1 MKLSRLWLP
10 ILVMLTLTGLLHR
23 YVWTHLVRDADWPPV
38 LRLGLTVG
46 LIVMALSIP
55 ALFFG
60 VRSLSRFW
68 LVPLSFVIYSWM
80 GLLFYLFLFSALSD
94 GFSVLTSWWP
104 GFWPSFGMAAPFA
117 RQEALGIG
125 GLSLVLALV
134 GLFTTARGFK
144 IRRVKVPLSK
154 LALQG
159 SGFRIAHLSD
169 IHVGP
174 TVGKAFVERMVAA
187 TNALEPD
194 LIAITGDLVDG
205 SVPQLRE
212 AVAPLRNLKAKHG
225 VFFVTGNH
233 EYYSGADAWIA
244 HVESLG
250 MRVLR
255 NERVNINGLF
265 DLAGVDDY
273 TAARMHDLHGQDI
286 AKAVAGHNGDL
297 PLVLLAHQPKAFR
310 EAADAGIDLQLS
322 GHVHGGQMFPFGWL
336 ARLDQPL
343 VAGLYRRDK
352 TWIYVSE
359 GTGYWGPPMRVG
371 TRCEIAVLE
380 LVGEGERRV

>member
-55 ALFFG
+55 VLFFAM
-60 VRSLSRFW
+60 RSLPRLW
-68 LVPLSFVIYSWM
+68 LAPISMVIYSWM
-80 GLLFYLFLFSALSD
+80 GVLFYLFLFSALAD
-94 GFSVLTSWWP
+94 GFSVLASWWP
-104 GFWPSFGMAAPFA
+104 ALSPPFGTKVQFA

-125 GLSLVLALV
+125 GLSLAL
-134 GLFTTARGFK
+134 GLLGVFTTARGFK
-144 IRRVKVPLSK
+144 IRRVKVPLTK
-154 LALQG
+154 LSLQG
-159 SGFRIAHLSD
+159 TGFRIAQLSD

-187 TNALEPD
+187 TNALKPD

-205 SVPQLRE
+205 TVDQLRE

-255 NERVNINGLF
+255 NERVNIDGLF

-286 AKAVAGHNGDL
+286 AKAVAGHDGKL
-297 PLVLLAHQPKAFR
+297 PLLLLAHQPKAFR
-310 EAADAGIDLQLS
+310 EAAEVGIDLQLS

-343 VAGLYRRDK
+343 VSGLYRRDN

-380 LVGEGERRV
+380 LVADG